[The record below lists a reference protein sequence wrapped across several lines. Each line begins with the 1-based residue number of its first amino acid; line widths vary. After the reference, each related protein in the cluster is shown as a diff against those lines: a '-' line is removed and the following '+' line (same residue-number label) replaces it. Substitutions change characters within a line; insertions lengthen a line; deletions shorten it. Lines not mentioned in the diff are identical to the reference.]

1 MGNGNE
7 TLSGNPQNA
16 LISIVKKEGMLGVVL
31 VALMYFIWSSHKD
44 NREDATLLR
53 PILEKNT
60 EAISKNSVVQEQTQ
74 GVMKEAIKAGAVNNE
89 VLKDATKAMDK
100 IQRRL

>member
-1 MGNGNE
+1 MGNEIEEGK
-7 TLSGNPQNA
+7 SA
-16 LISIVKKEGMLGVVL
+16 VWSIVKKEGILGLIL
-31 VALMYFIWSSHKD
+31 VALLFGLWMMHQN
-44 NREDATLLR
+44 NREDNALVR

-74 GVMKEAIKAGAVNNE
+74 SVMKDVIKAGATNNE
-89 VLKDATKAMDK
+89 FLKDATKAMDK

>member
-16 LISIVKKEGMLGVVL
+16 IVSIVKKEGILGLVL

-44 NREDATLLR
+44 NRADAALIR
-53 PILEKNT
+53 PVLEKNT
-60 EAISKNSVVQEQTQ
+60 EAISKNSVVQEATQ
-74 GVMKEAIKAGAVNNE
+74 NVMKEAIKSGATNNE
-89 VLKDATKAMDK
+89 FLKDATKAMDK